1 MNGREFRPFILR
13 QAQDEWKRVFR
24 RDQPFEARGARLGR
38 AGAGSRGAGAG
49 AATGAGAGAG
59 AGTATAGG
67 AGGGATGAAV
77 WTTVGAGCGM
87 FQIAVQGWPTCTGPE
102 PTAAIPAV
110 HGCPAWTVQP
120 SAVLPGLAADGAGAA
135 GAAVLAAIASDGGR
149 SVAQPA
155 VSTSSAA
162 EAAEDQF
169 FFI

>member
-1 MNGREFRPFILR
+1 
-13 QAQDEWKRVFR
+13 
-24 RDQPFEARGARLGR
+24 
-38 AGAGSRGAGAG
+38 
-49 AATGAGAGAG
+49 
-59 AGTATAGG
+59 
-67 AGGGATGAAV
+67 
-77 WTTVGAGCGM
+77 M

-135 GAAVLAAIASDGGR
+135 GAAVLAAIASDDGGR